1 MKLALHLLFDLAEV
15 VFIFINQPVHMMV
28 SVFIRLIE
36 LIVQQLTVIHT
47 EAPGLTTSTYH
58 LVDSV
63 ELVFRQLTAFKLGEN
78 DFYWLFVF

>member
-1 MKLALHLLFDLAEV
+1 
-15 VFIFINQPVHMMV
+15 
-28 SVFIRLIE
+28 
-36 LIVQQLTVIHT
+36 VIHT